1 MQRRLLPFVFASL
14 FVWPL
19 GIRAES
25 LDTTALTKNEHA
37 SRTDAATRN
46 EAGQRSDAALMPP
59 VDVVEDSA
67 GITLRADLP
76 GVPKEK
82 LKLQVEAGT
91 LTIEGEVSIAMPEGM
106 EATYAEV
113 SVPRFRRV
121 FTLSKELDTGKVSA
135 EFKHGVL
142 SLRIPKAE
150 HAQPRRIDIKV
161 S

>member
-1 MQRRLLPFVFASL
+1 MN
-14 FVWPL
+14 
-19 GIRAES
+19 
-25 LDTTALTKNEHA
+25 DTTAVTKNEHA

-46 EAGQRSDAALMPP
+46 EAAQRSEAALMPP
-59 VDVVEDSA
+59 VDVIEDST

-76 GVPKEK
+76 GVPKDK

-91 LTIEGEVSIAMPEGM
+91 LTIEGEVSIPMPDSM

-142 SLRIPKAE
+142 NLRIPKAE

-161 S
+161 N

>member
-1 MQRRLLPFVFASL
+1 MN
-14 FVWPL
+14 
-19 GIRAES
+19 
-25 LDTTALTKNEHA
+25 DTTAITKDEHA

-59 VDVVEDSA
+59 VDVIEDSA

>member
-1 MQRRLLPFVFASL
+1 MN
-14 FVWPL
+14 
-19 GIRAES
+19 
-25 LDTTALTKNEHA
+25 DTTAVTRNESV
-37 SRTDAATRN
+37 SRTEAATRADAATRTH
-46 EAGQRSDAALMPP
+46 AAQRSDAALMPP
-59 VDVVEDSA
+59 VDVIEDST

-76 GVPKEK
+76 GVPKDK

-91 LTIEGEVSIAMPEGM
+91 LTIEGEVSIAMPENM
-106 EATYAEV
+106 EATYAEIE
-113 SVPRFRRV
+113 VPRFRRV

-161 S
+161 N

>member
-1 MQRRLLPFVFASL
+1 MN
-14 FVWPL
+14 
-19 GIRAES
+19 
-25 LDTTALTKNEHA
+25 DTTAVTRNEQA
-37 SRTDAATRN
+37 SRTDAPTRT
-46 EAGQRSDAALMPP
+46 EVGQGSDAALMPP
-59 VDVVEDSA
+59 VDVIEDST

-82 LKLQVEAGT
+82 LKLQVEAGA
-91 LTIEGEVSIAMPEGM
+91 LTIEGEVSIPMPESM

-113 SVPRFRRV
+113 GVPRFRRV

-142 SLRIPKAE
+142 ELRIPKAE
-150 HAQPRRIDIKV
+150 HAKPRRIEVKV

>member
-1 MQRRLLPFVFASL
+1 MNTL
-14 FVWPL
+14 
-19 GIRAES
+19 
-25 LDTTALTKNEHA
+25 
-37 SRTDAATRN
+37 RTDAATRN

-59 VDVVEDSA
+59 VDVIEDSA

-150 HAQPRRIDIKV
+150 HAQPRRIDIEV